1 MRGIL
6 LNWLTEVSAD
16 FNFKRDT
23 YYLSINYIDRYLS
36 KKPGVILMLLGS
48 SKQRLPRTSG
58 ESHETICW
66 TYPRERRG

>member
-23 YYLSINYIDRYLS
+23 YYLAINYIDRYLS
-36 KKPGVILMLLGS
+36 KEPGV
-48 SKQRLPRTSG
+48 
-58 ESHETICW
+58 
-66 TYPRERRG
+66 